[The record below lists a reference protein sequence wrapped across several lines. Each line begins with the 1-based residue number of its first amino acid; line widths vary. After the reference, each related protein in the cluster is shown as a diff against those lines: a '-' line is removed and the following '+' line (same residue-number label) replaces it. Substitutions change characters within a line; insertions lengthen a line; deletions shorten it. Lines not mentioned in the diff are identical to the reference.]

1 MASIMPFRRSGRL
14 IHDID
19 EFLDRCG
26 EAVLLLE
33 TTVQQYFTQGT
44 EEQLQQRVDQIR
56 SIEERADEL
65 RRNVANTM
73 YTEMLMPDTR
83 GDVLDLLDAIDGGLD
98 ESTHLLVRLAI
109 ERPELPQEFDAD
121 SEALMR
127 EVSAASKALLGAA
140 RVYFKDPL
148 AVRGAVHPV
157 SFHNK
162 EATNIGLRLGRAIYD
177 SELPLERKLQLG
189 DFLAAVRSL
198 ASSAEDV
205 AEKLVIYA
213 VKRLD

>member
-1 MASIMPFRRSGRL
+1 MASIVPFKRSGRL
-14 IHDID
+14 IHEID
-19 EFLDRCG
+19 EFLDRCA

-33 TTVQQYFTQGT
+33 STVQQYFAQGADGSL
-44 EEQLQQRVDQIR
+44 ELRVEHMR

-65 RRNVANTM
+65 RRSVANTM
-73 YTEMLMPDTR
+73 YTEMLMPDSR

-98 ESTHLLVRLAI
+98 ESVHVLVKLAI
-109 ERPELPQEFDAD
+109 ERPEIPGAFRGD

-127 EVSAASKALLGAA
+127 EVSSASKALLGAA

-148 AVRGAVHPV
+148 AVRGEVHPV

-162 EATNIGLRLGRAIYD
+162 EATNVGLRLGRAIYD
-177 SELPLERKLQLG
+177 SDLPLERKTQLG
-189 DFLAAVRSL
+189 DFLTAVRGL
-198 ASSAEDV
+198 AATAEDV
-205 AEKLVIYA
+205 AERLVIYS